1 MGPKDQKP
9 APPETIAR
17 APRFIIVVGD
27 PGLEEH
33 NLGYLLELAAA
44 THEKELQAN
53 SFPQVPSSSGA
64 AIKRVRCSSISAMN
78 DALEPG
84 NVAYLAYFGHSWE
97 QALYVGERHV
107 PDANLCFGDDLHK
120 EKFAPHAQ
128 IRLFGCK
135 AGRGANSI
143 AEQLHK
149 ALNVVVYAYENPGG
163 SLFTQDRQLG
173 HGFRAVTQAD
183 VRNHS
188 FKAASD
194 TWMVPAQGVAT
205 FRVFR

>member
-1 MGPKDQKP
+1 MGPKEQTP
-9 APPETIAR
+9 APPGAVSR
-17 APRFIIVVGD
+17 AARFIIIVGD
-27 PGLEEH
+27 PGLEGH
-33 NLGYLLELAAA
+33 NLGNLLELAAV
-44 THEKELQAN
+44 THEKELRAN
-53 SFPQVPSSSGA
+53 AFAGIPSSNGA
-64 AIKRVRCSSISAMN
+64 LIKRVRCSSISAIN

-84 NVAYLAYFGHSWE
+84 NIAYLAYFGHSWE

-107 PDANLCFGDDLHK
+107 PEANLCFGDDLHK
-120 EKFAPHAQ
+120 GKFAVNAQ

-143 AEQLHK
+143 AEQLHQ
-149 ALNVVVYAYENPGG
+149 ALNVVVYAYSNPGG

-183 VRNHS
+183 VHNHS
-188 FKAASD
+188 FKAATD
-194 TWMVPAQGVAT
+194 TWMVPSQGTAT